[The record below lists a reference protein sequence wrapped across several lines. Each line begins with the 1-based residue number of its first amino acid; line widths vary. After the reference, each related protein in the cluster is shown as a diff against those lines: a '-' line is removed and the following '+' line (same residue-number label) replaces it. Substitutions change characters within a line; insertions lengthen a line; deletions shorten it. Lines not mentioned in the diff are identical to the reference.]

1 MTQVQPMQSDAG
13 RPAWLGENHGYRIA
27 GDVACLNA
35 ELACLAPTTSD
46 GWALQLWACEEPY
59 RGGALSGTKVAEAL
73 LEPPRLDAAQ
83 PQHLYAETFARLPAG
98 DREYSMVLVL
108 AKRSQDAREE
118 VLDYANYPAREHFSV
133 PSLQGAFSHSLS
145 AQQLNLRVERIYN
158 PRSSENLSGT
168 LALELWA
175 LSEPYTGGQF
185 QGQALAGVELG
196 RLAGQGS
203 LEALERVLPF
213 SAAPAANACLTL
225 MLREWTANGYVTRD
239 YRNLASPR
247 PAAMIAA
254 PQHAAEAV
262 LSDLNT
268 PENAVPAPE
277 AAPASQPVAAAA
289 ESRLVSIRHA
299 TLEELA
305 RVPGL
310 NRKLAAEIIKTRPY
324 SSLDQLLK
332 VRGIGDKTLRKLRSV
347 LAL

>member
-1 MTQVQPMQSDAG
+1 
-13 RPAWLGENHGYRIA
+13 
-27 GDVACLNA
+27 
-35 ELACLAPTTSD
+35 
-46 GWALQLWACEEPY
+46 
-59 RGGALSGTKVAEAL
+59 
-73 LEPPRLDAAQ
+73 
-83 PQHLYAETFARLPAG
+83 
-98 DREYSMVLVL
+98 MVLVL
-108 AKRSQDAREE
+108 AKRSQDAHEE

-133 PSLQGAFSHSLS
+133 PSLQGAVSHSVAPDHVS
-145 AQQLNLRVERIYN
+145 VRVARIHN
-158 PRSSENLSGT
+158 PRGSENLSGT

-213 SAAPAANACLTL
+213 TAAPAPDAHWTL

-254 PQHAAEAV
+254 PQAAAQDV
-262 LSDLNT
+262 LSDPNT
-268 PENAVPAPE
+268 AESAAPAPE
-277 AAPASQPVAAAA
+277 AAPAPQPVAAAA
-289 ESRLVSIRHA
+289 ASSLVSIRHA
-299 TLEELA
+299 SLEELA
-305 RVPGL
+305 GVPGL
-310 NRKLAAEIIKTRPY
+310 NRKLAAEIIKARPY

-347 LAL
+347 LTL